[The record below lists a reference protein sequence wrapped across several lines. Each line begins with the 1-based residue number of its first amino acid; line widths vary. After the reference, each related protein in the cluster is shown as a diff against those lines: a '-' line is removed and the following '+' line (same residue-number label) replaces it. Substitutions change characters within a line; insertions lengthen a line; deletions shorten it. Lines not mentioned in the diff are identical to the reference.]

1 MDRLIVRRCRA
12 HDLAVLEWDGEF
24 SHDRHTIEWS
34 FARMLEGTMTM
45 LVAEAGGEHV
55 GQVWLDF
62 ARSPDRAHLWAL
74 RVKPRWRRGGIG
86 SHLLAA
92 ADRACRRYGL
102 STIELEVEVTNP
114 ARRLYERCGYAAVRS
129 ELVRDHR
136 GELLGTGFVMMRKS
150 LAPPAA
156 ALTPC
161 APHA

>member
-1 MDRLIVRRCRA
+1 MDPLILRRCRP
-12 HDLAVLEWDGEF
+12 HDLAALEWNGEF
-24 SHDRHTIEWS
+24 SHDRHVFEWS

-45 LVAEAGGEHV
+45 LVAEVGGEHV

-74 RVKPRWRRGGIG
+74 RVKPRWRHGGIG

-92 ADRACRRYGL
+92 ADRTCRRRWF
-102 STIELEVEVTNP
+102 STIELEVEADNP
-114 ARRLYERCGYAAVRS
+114 ARRLYERCGYVALRS

-136 GELLGTGFVMMRKS
+136 GELLGTAFMMMRKS

-156 ALTPC
+156 ELTIC